1 MIENELETSRTT
13 ANPLNVRRIEE
24 LEKWFRFEYPARLL
38 KAERYAYLGLP
49 MTETR
54 WDIETEAYEKEN
66 ELKILRGE
74 EPLPVLK
81 YTNLL

>member
-1 MIENELETSRTT
+1 
-13 ANPLNVRRIEE
+13 
-24 LEKWFRFEYPARLL
+24 
-38 KAERYAYLGLP
+38 

-54 WDIETEAYEKEN
+54 WDIEVEAYEKEN
-66 ELKILRGE
+66 EMKILRGE